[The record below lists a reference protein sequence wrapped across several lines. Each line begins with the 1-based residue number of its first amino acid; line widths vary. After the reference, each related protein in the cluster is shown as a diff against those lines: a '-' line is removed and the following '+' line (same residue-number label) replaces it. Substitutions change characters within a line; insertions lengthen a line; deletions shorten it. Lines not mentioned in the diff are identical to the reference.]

1 MNTKSSLLIM
11 CGLLLA
17 FLLYGQPEVINEIPS
32 ANPGATGTNIPP
44 FSETATPTRTTQEYW
59 ISIGVLLFGIVVVG
73 GQIFLFQRR
82 SEPLAESMKY
92 LTISL
97 IVVGSLFLVTAGY
110 GNEQIA
116 PIIGLLGTIAG
127 YLLGRQREGG
137 K

>member
-1 MNTKSSLLIM
+1 MNTRISLLLFF
-11 CGLLLA
+11 GLLLSLCLFA
-17 FLLYGQPEVINEIPS
+17 QPEVINEMP
-32 ANPGATGTNIPP
+32 ANNAPAAGTNIPP
-44 FSETATPTRTTQEYW
+44 FSETVTPTRTSQEYW
-59 ISIGVLLFGIVVVG
+59 ISIGVLIFGIVVVG